1 MCNIVYW
8 NTEHNGKNRNK
19 VTVHQCWNSWFNHIV
34 FIWENGLQP
43 FKTINPSHRSC
54 LGGISMWS
62 CWVKR
67 SMMQKSM
74 ISLYK
79 IIYLELYGLLHVYI
93 WVDAERLEENVKG
106 HFCLH
111 GLGGEVCNTGTWE
124 RKRGE
129 RKQKRKEILLKMEAR
144 FEHITLMAQMVEN
157 LPIMWETQVRSL
169 GGEYPLEKGMAT
181 LSSILAWR
189 FPGTGEPG
197 GLQSIRWQR
206 LRHNWSDLGC
216 MHCCFDIELHELFA
230 YFGD

>member
-1 MCNIVYW
+1 M
-8 NTEHNGKNRNK
+8 
-19 VTVHQCWNSWFNHIV
+19 
-34 FIWENGLQP
+34 
-43 FKTINPSHRSC
+43 
-54 LGGISMWS
+54 
-62 CWVKR
+62 
-67 SMMQKSM
+67 
-74 ISLYK
+74 
-79 IIYLELYGLLHVYI
+79 
-93 WVDAERLEENVKG
+93 RLEENVKG

-111 GLGGEVCNTGTWE
+111 GLGGEVCNTGTGE

-206 LRHNWSDLGC
+206 LRHN
-216 MHCCFDIELHELFA
+216 
-230 YFGD
+230 